1 MIFFYWFF
9 VWRHREYT
17 DDAYVEGNQVYIT
30 PLHPGFVKA
39 IHTDDTF
46 LVKEGQLVV
55 ELDET
60 DAKIAFDTA
69 TEALANTV
77 RSVCQMVHSVF
88 AYKAEIE
95 MKKAEFIRSAQ
106 DYEHRENVIDA
117 GGVSLEDFEHA
128 IAGLRSSY
136 FSLQMTEILY
146 DKALA
151 MVQNTSLKSH
161 PLVLA
166 AADKVRDAWVRLYTQ
181 ALDVLP
187 LFDHFSIPKEL
198 IVDKRGRSFLV
209 RALAHPDDRVA
220 RAATHALQR
229 LIVLHLELR
238 VPVFKSMLELMGR
251 VPEQDVAVRATM
263 LAHFV
268 RLLGIP

>member
-1 MIFFYWFF
+1 MLPLET
-9 VWRHREYT
+9 RLAH
-17 DDAYVEGNQVYIT
+17 AQYVAALQSIIPEDGR
-30 PLHPGFVKA
+30 PL
-39 IHTDDTF
+39 
-46 LVKEGQLVV
+46 
-55 ELDET
+55 
-60 DAKIAFDTA
+60 
-69 TEALANTV
+69 
-77 RSVCQMVHSVF
+77 
-88 AYKAEIE
+88 
-95 MKKAEFIRSAQ
+95 
-106 DYEHRENVIDA
+106 
-117 GGVSLEDFEHA
+117 
-128 IAGLRSSY
+128 
-136 FSLQMTEILY
+136 
-146 DKALA
+146 
-151 MVQNTSLKSH
+151 
-161 PLVLA
+161 
-166 AADKVRDAWVRLYTQ
+166 DAWVRLYTQ

-209 RALAHPDDRVA
+209 RALAHPDNRVA